1 MGQFALLDLLGHLLN
16 LEVAES
22 VGAVDHVFLLGT
34 LRCRDRESCCST
46 RSHNQATDDRRR
58 ADEPRHELLR
68 LQLLREA
75 HAIDMAEDMVT
86 GPARRA

>member
-1 MGQFALLDLLGHLLN
+1 MQGEGELLQHTKPHG
-16 LEVAES
+16 
-22 VGAVDHVFLLGT
+22 
-34 LRCRDRESCCST
+34 R
-46 RSHNQATDDRRR
+46 DRRR